1 MYITCIYLHIS
12 GIFASWGNPS
22 GVLLPCMIRVP
33 RALQAEKAVAP
44 HASVLAWKIPGMG
57 EPVGLPSMGM
67 HRVRLDRRDLA
78 AAAAAALQASVSA
91 TLTAVLRLSLLIPCF
106 SRSLLPNS
114 SQAHQH
120 LRNLFGKFLIK
131 SLTDGLPAK
140 HRYSFFMFT
149 GGPASHVGARKEVEP
164 LQDCAPALLL
174 ERRWVPSTG

>member
-1 MYITCIYLHIS
+1 MSQEHFKQRRQWHPTPVFLPGKS
-12 GIFASWGNPS
+12 QGWGS
-22 GVLLPCMIRVP
+22 LVGCHLL
-33 RALQAEKAVAP
+33 
-44 HASVLAWKIPGMG
+44 GT
-57 EPVGLPSMGM
+57 
-67 HRVRLDRRDLA
+67 HRVRLDGSDLA
-78 AAAAAALQASVSA
+78 AGAAAAALQASVSA

-114 SQAHQH
+114 LQAHQH

>member
-1 MYITCIYLHIS
+1 MSQEHFKQRRHWHPAPVFLPGKS
-12 GIFASWGNPS
+12 QGWGS
-22 GVLLPCMIRVP
+22 LVGCRLL
-33 RALQAEKAVAP
+33 
-44 HASVLAWKIPGMG
+44 GT
-57 EPVGLPSMGM
+57 
-67 HRVRLDRRDLA
+67 HRVRLDRSDL
-78 AAAAAALQASVSA
+78 AAAAAALQASVST
-91 TLTAVLRLSLLIPCF
+91 TLNAVLRLSLLIPCF

>member
-1 MYITCIYLHIS
+1 MSQEHFKQRRQWHPTPVFLPGKS
-12 GIFASWGNPS
+12 QGWGS
-22 GVLLPCMIRVP
+22 LVGCRLL
-33 RALQAEKAVAP
+33 
-44 HASVLAWKIPGMG
+44 GT
-57 EPVGLPSMGM
+57 
-67 HRVRLDRRDLA
+67 HRVRLDRSDL

-114 SQAHQH
+114 LQAHQH

>member
-1 MYITCIYLHIS
+1 MYLSTYFWNFCILGKSFWRPATLYDMCPKS
-12 GIFASWGNPS
+12 TSSREGN
-22 GVLLPCMIRVP
+22 GTPCQCSCLENP
-33 RALQAEKAVAP
+33 RDGRACWAAVYGDAQ
-44 HASVLAWKIPGMG
+44 SQT
-57 EPVGLPSMGM
+57 
-67 HRVRLDRRDLA
+67 RQRDLA

-114 SQAHQH
+114 LQAHQH